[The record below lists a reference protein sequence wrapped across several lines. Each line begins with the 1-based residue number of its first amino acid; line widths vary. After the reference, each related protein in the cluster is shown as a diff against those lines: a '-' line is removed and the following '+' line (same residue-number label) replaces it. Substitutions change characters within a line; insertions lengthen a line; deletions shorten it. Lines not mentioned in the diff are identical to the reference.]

1 MVWKKNWILLKMFT
15 FLILGFTT
23 RRNIIKTTSIGLAS
37 VSFPGFALDPYLE
50 EEIQEKIETD
60 KVETTPKFTDVYFY
74 SEVDGSSILQLQ
86 KNIKEMSKNET
97 MNLHIHSNGGSATL
111 GLFASDLITS
121 SDVNIQTFV
130 EGVAASS
137 ASLMAVSGQK
147 RFMTKHSLNLMHQPS
162 LDIGS
167 AKYKLVQD
175 EAYNLELIT
184 SHIVDVYAT
193 HSTMSKSFI
202 EECLYNERY
211 LTAKEC
217 LKYNLID
224 EIFDVR

>member
-1 MVWKKNWILLKMFT
+1 MFT
-15 FLILGFTT
+15 ILFLGFTT
-23 RRNIIKTTSIGLAS
+23 RRNIIKTTTSIGFAS
-37 VSFPGFALDPYLE
+37 VSFPGFALDPLNYKRYKPYVE
-50 EEIQEKIETD
+50 EKQEEIETD

-74 SEVDGSSILQLQ
+74 SEVDGNSILQLQ

-111 GLFASDLITS
+111 GLFSSDLITA
-121 SDVNIQTFV
+121 SDVYIQTFV

-193 HSTMSKSFI
+193 HSTMPKSFI

-224 EIFDVR
+224 QIL

>member
-1 MVWKKNWILLKMFT
+1 MFT
-15 FLILGFTT
+15 ILFLGFTT
-23 RRNIIKTTSIGLAS
+23 RRNIIKTTTPIGLAS
-37 VSFPGFALDPYLE
+37 VSFPGFALDPLNYYKRYKPYLE
-50 EEIQEKIETD
+50 EQEEIVTD
-60 KVETTPKFTDVYFY
+60 EIKTTSKFTDVYFY
-74 SEVDGSSILQLQ
+74 SEVDGSSILKLQ
-86 KNIKEMSKNET
+86 KNIKEMSKNEI
-97 MNLHIHSNGGSATL
+97 MKLHIHSNGGSATL
-111 GLFASDLITS
+111 GLFSSDLITA
-121 SDVNIQTFV
+121 SDVCIQTFV

-193 HSTMSKSFI
+193 HSTMPKSFI

-224 EIFDVR
+224 EIL

>member
-1 MVWKKNWILLKMFT
+1 MFT
-15 FLILGFTT
+15 ILFLGFTT
-23 RRNIIKTTSIGLAS
+23 RKNIIKTTTSIGLAS
-37 VSFPGFALDPYLE
+37 VSFPGFALDPLNYKRYKPYVE
-50 EEIQEKIETD
+50 EKQEKIETD

-74 SEVDGSSILQLQ
+74 SEVDGNSILQLQ

-97 MNLHIHSNGGSATL
+97 MNLHIYSNGGSATL
-111 GLFASDLITS
+111 GLFSSDLITA
-121 SDVNIQTFV
+121 SDVYVQTFV

-193 HSTMSKSFI
+193 HSTMPKSFI

-224 EIFDVR
+224 QIL

>member
-1 MVWKKNWILLKMFT
+1 MFT
-15 FLILGFTT
+15 ILFLGFTT
-23 RRNIIKTTSIGLAS
+23 RRNIIKTTTPIGLAS
-37 VSFPGFALDPYLE
+37 VSFPGFALDPLNYYKRYKPYLE
-50 EEIQEKIETD
+50 EQEEIVTD
-60 KVETTPKFTDVYFY
+60 EIKTTSKFTDVYFY
-74 SEVDGSSILQLQ
+74 SEVDGSSILKLQ
-86 KNIKEMSKNET
+86 KNIKEMSKNEI
-97 MNLHIHSNGGSATL
+97 MKLHIHSNGGSATL
-111 GLFASDLITS
+111 GLFSSDLITA
-121 SDVNIQTFV
+121 SDVCIQTFV

-137 ASLMAVSGQK
+137 ASLMEVSGQI

-193 HSTMSKSFI
+193 HSTMPKSFI

-224 EIFDVR
+224 EIL

>member
-1 MVWKKNWILLKMFT
+1 MDLSQITMRKKNGIKLKMFT

-23 RRNIIKTTSIGLAS
+23 RRDIIKTTTSIGAAS
-37 VSFPGFALDPYLE
+37 VSFPGFALDQHKRSKLKE
-50 EEIQEKIETD
+50 EQKNIE
-60 KVETTPKFTDVYFY
+60 TDVYFY
-74 SEVDGSSILQLQ
+74 SEVDGSSILQLH
-86 KNIKEMSKNET
+86 KNIREMPKNET
-97 MNLHIHSNGGSATL
+97 INLHIHSNGGSATL
-111 GLFASDLITS
+111 GLFSSDLITA
-121 SDVNIQTFV
+121 SDVCIQTFV

-184 SHIVDVYAT
+184 SLIVDVYAT
-193 HSTMSKSFI
+193 HSTMSKTFI

-224 EIFDVR
+224 EIL